1 MKDLYNCN
9 SGDFI
14 ADIKQIIEQ
23 SRKQAYVSVNAI
35 MIRSYWLLGKR
46 IVEEEQGGDSRA
58 EYGKFLLTNLAN
70 ELTAIYGN
78 AYSVRRL
85 REYRQLYVYFSDLEM
100 CYPLTSLVNYDYE
113 EYKPIL
119 DDAEREYL
127 QKYVMDNP
135 AFKGRVKY
143 IKKSPVYYKKAQFLE
158 IETTYDDYAYL
169 PYFKEDSMYKGMELE
184 KEYTAQ
190 ELGLKE

>member
-1 MKDLYNCN
+1 MKTKEEVLNFYAVEIGKKYKITKSIFKEAEGKIFEIVNNVHYFSDIEKSVDDL
-9 SGDFI
+9 
-14 ADIKQIIEQ
+14 Q
-23 SRKQAYVSVNAI
+23 VN
-35 MIRSYWLLGKR
+35 
-46 IVEEEQGGDSRA
+46 
-58 EYGKFLLTNLAN
+58 
-70 ELTAIYGN
+70 
-78 AYSVRRL
+78 
-85 REYRQLYVYFSDLEM
+85 FSDLEM